1 MRSISLPEIVI
12 LCGIFVLIPLAAL
25 VVVYL
30 IRSLRTKERLH
41 AIEKGVPVPGARSD
55 PWERAAGNR
64 DGGIVM
70 VAIGL
75 GIFILFAAVVSPGER
90 GPMLGVGVG
99 AIPFLIGVGLLLSYY
114 LRIRELGPRPRRSP
128 GSERPLR

>member
-1 MRSISLPEIVI
+1 MRSLGLPEILV

-25 VVVYL
+25 AVVYL
-30 IRSLRTKERLH
+30 IRSLQTRERLH
-41 AIEKGVPVPGARSD
+41 AIEKGVPVPGVRSD
-55 PWERAAGNR
+55 PWEKAAGYR

-75 GIFILFAAVVSPGER
+75 GIFVLLTAVVGPDKR

-99 AIPFLIGVGLLLSYY
+99 AIPFLIGVGLLLSHY
-114 LRIRELGPRPRRSP
+114 LRIRELGPRPPQSHGSTERS
-128 GSERPLR
+128 